1 MIYSNRETYYK
12 TRNKDVY
19 TNKITMDNRIM
30 YGVILSVCFL
40 LMIAKGKNAYKRN
53 SGNFLPF
60 CIPIPFTGT
69 EICLKTP
76 KKS

>member
-1 MIYSNRETYYK
+1 
-12 TRNKDVY
+12 
-19 TNKITMDNRIM
+19 MDNRIM